1 MTRSQTWSRSAL
13 QDDVHGTLLAFQESL
28 PVHLIATARSDFRTC
43 LPDEALSKVV
53 ERTRVDSF
61 DFLPVMRPGPR
72 GGETVAGVLDVA
84 ASMSGVAAGQ
94 AVRDHMQ
101 PLGEGHLIGADA
113 SILTFIRDADR
124 HPFRFVV
131 SGREINGLVSVSD
144 LQRLPV
150 RAALFAIVTQL
161 EMTMAD
167 VVRRRFSQPDAWMRL
182 LSQGRAEKARKN
194 IASAKSEDTLVDR
207 LLYTE
212 FCDKVTIIEKAKIV
226 LGDGSV
232 KKGRFQRDMKD
243 IQNLRD
249 NLAHANDYAAT
260 RDAAKNVCECVRK
273 MDGWISSLAE
283 WESRQTRPTSPGTR
297 SERG

>member
-1 MTRSQTWSRSAL
+1 MTTTQAWSRSAL
-13 QDDVHGTLLAFQESL
+13 GDDAHSALSAFQESL
-28 PVHLIATARSDFRTC
+28 PVHLIATGRPDFKTC
-43 LPDEALSKVV
+43 LPDEALSEVV
-53 ERTRVDSF
+53 ERNRADGF
-61 DFLPVMRPGPR
+61 DFLPVIGPGTR
-72 GGETVAGVLDVA
+72 GGETVAGVLEVA
-84 ASMSGVAAGQ
+84 AFISGVAPEKT
-94 AVRDHMQ
+94 VRDQMQ
-101 PLGEGHLIGADA
+101 PLGEEHLIGADA

-167 VVRRRFSQPDAWMRL
+167 VVRRRFSQPDAWMGL
-182 LSQGRAEKARKN
+182 LSQGRAEKVRENVAR
-194 IASAKSEDTLVDR
+194 AKAEDTLVDR

-212 FCDKVTIIEKAKIV
+212 FCDKVTIIDKAWISSV
-226 LGDGSV
+226 DGSP
-232 KKGRFQRDMKD
+232 KKKSFQKDMQD

-260 RDAAKNVCECVRK
+260 RDAARSVCECVRK
-273 MDGWISSLAE
+273 MDGWIRSLAE
-283 WESRQTRPTSPGTR
+283 WGAGQPQPVS
-297 SERG
+297 

>member
-1 MTRSQTWSRSAL
+1 LA
-13 QDDVHGTLLAFQESL
+13 AFQESL
-28 PVHLIATARSDFRTC
+28 PVHLIATGRLDFKTC
-43 LPDEALSKVV
+43 LSDEALSEVV
-53 ERTRVDSF
+53 ERSRADGF
-61 DFLPVMRPGPR
+61 DFLPVMAPGAR
-72 GGETVAGVLDVA
+72 GGQTVAGVLEVA
-84 ASMSGVAAGQ
+84 TFINGVAPER

-101 PLGEGHLIGADA
+101 PLGEEHLIGADA

-161 EMTMAD
+161 EMTMAE
-167 VVRRRFSQPDAWMRL
+167 VVRSRFSEPDAWMRL
-182 LSQGRAEKARKN
+182 LSHERAQKVRDNITRAKA
-194 IASAKSEDTLVDR
+194 EDTLVDR

-212 FCDKVTIIEKAKIV
+212 FCDKVTIIDKALISSA
-226 LGDGSV
+226 DGSP
-232 KKGRFQRDMKD
+232 KKRFFEKDMKH

-260 RDAAKNVCECVRK
+260 RDAARNVCECVRK
-273 MDGWISSLAE
+273 MDGWIRALAD
-283 WESRQTRPTSPGTR
+283 WRSGQTRSASGIP
-297 SERG
+297 SERN